1 MADMNRNV
9 WEGWT
14 PQDFINELESSLDV
28 IMEGKSWQKKFENK
42 KDMVEW
48 IKSNQTYYKK
58 SIPEVN
64 NYFAKKYNLK

>member
-48 IKSNQTYYKK
+48 IKSNQPYYKK

>member
-1 MADMNRNV
+1 MTDMNRNV

-48 IKSNQTYYKK
+48 IKSNQPYNKK

>member
-14 PQDFINELESSLDV
+14 PQDFINELEPSLDV

-48 IKSNQTYYKK
+48 IKSNQPYYKK

-64 NYFAKKYNLK
+64 NYFTKKYNLK